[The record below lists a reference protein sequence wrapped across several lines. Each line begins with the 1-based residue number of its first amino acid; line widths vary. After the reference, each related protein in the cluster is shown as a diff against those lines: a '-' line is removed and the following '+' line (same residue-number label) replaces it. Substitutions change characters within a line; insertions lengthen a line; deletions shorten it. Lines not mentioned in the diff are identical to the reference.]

1 MNFGEKN
8 NNGLY
13 IFIYVERDGE
23 LIMSKTKVVV
33 THVHAKKEKVVGQI
47 IIFLLKIILCFYN
60 GIKFVLFL

>member
-33 THVHAKKEKVVGQI
+33 THYLSCSCPCKKRKSR
-47 IIFLLKIILCFYN
+47 
-60 GIKFVLFL
+60 

>member
-33 THVHAKKEKVVGQI
+33 THVHAKKEKVVRQL